1 MSTSSKLSLFLLP
14 GRAWSSDS
22 PLDLKSGVL
31 GSNPSSCFRY
41 FRAQLLGYS
50 NEPTNWSPSVPPW
63 PDYGQLTVLFSL
75 FALPPKTSGSAIIL
89 SSLGRFYIIREN
101 QINLVNCS
109 KLLPTQ
115 GAPYSRAT
123 TGSFFFFAI
132 WREGFWEC
140 QRVTK
145 PMQVPQIN
153 LTECQVEP
161 AVSSDFSSKITSF
174 IPPLAKW

>member
-1 MSTSSKLSLFLLP
+1 MSASYKFSLFLLP

-50 NEPTNWSPSVPPW
+50 NEPTNWSPLVPPW
-63 PDYGQLTVLFSL
+63 PGYGQLTVLFSL
-75 FALPPKTSGSAIIL
+75 FALPQKTSGSAIIL
-89 SSLGRFYIIREN
+89 SSRGRFYIIREN

-115 GAPYSRAT
+115 EPLTRKPLLVLSFSLLSGEKGFENVKRSRNRCR
-123 TGSFFFFAI
+123 FH
-132 WREGFWEC
+132 R
-140 QRVTK
+140 
-145 PMQVPQIN
+145 
-153 LTECQVEP
+153 
-161 AVSSDFSSKITSF
+161 
-174 IPPLAKW
+174 